1 MWHNEAQV
9 AVDPSGKAAFRTSCW
24 LVCKDAG
31 GITLRPQCCWDALA
45 MSCSTVLDSAL
56 QILFSSLVLRVETSS
71 VV

>member
-1 MWHNEAQV
+1 MKLRLPSIPVEKLPFAQV
-9 AVDPSGKAAFRTSCW
+9 VG